1 LKTALTLTVGTALSV
16 LALTSGCSSEGR
28 TASWPYIS
36 AVIIQPNC
44 ATGSCHS
51 PAAAAAGLDFS
62 TPEKGYTS
70 LTGLWIWV
78 NDPTM
83 AGQPGCGQAAKTIV
97 CEKRYRPLVT
107 PYDPSQSRLV
117 SVLRGENAPIMP
129 PNRPLDE
136 ADIELIEAW
145 ILNGA
150 PEFNKSSSFDGAAK
164 RLTDGGADAGDGSG
178 EAPEG
183 GLDASGDAQDAAAS
197 DVHVD
202 GGSDG

>member
-1 LKTALTLTVGTALSV
+1 LKTALTLTVGTALTV
-16 LALTSGCSSEGR
+16 FAFASGCSSEGR
-28 TASWPYIS
+28 SATWPYIS

-62 TPEKGYTS
+62 TPDKGYTS

-83 AGQPGCGQAAKTIV
+83 AGQPGCGHAAGTIV
-97 CEKRYRPLVT
+97 CEKEYRPLVT

-117 SVLRGENAPIMP
+117 NVLRGRDAPIMP

-136 ADIELIEAW
+136 ADIELIETW

-150 PEFNKSSSFDGAAK
+150 PQHTQRPPRADGAAK
-164 RLTDGGADAGDGSG
+164 QLTDGGADAGDGPG
-178 EAPEG
+178 EASAEG
-183 GLDASGDAQDAAAS
+183 GADTRTDGATS
-197 DVHVD
+197 DGHVD